1 MRRNTRNILGAAVT
15 LASLTFAGAAIAQQ
29 GGAAGQA
36 RAAAQ
41 AKQAQARAPKIMV
54 IAFHADWCAGC
65 RVLGPK
71 MMDEV
76 LPSVKGEPY
85 LLVKLDQTDRESAQA
100 EFMLSALG
108 LGDLWAEYGGK
119 TGFAL
124 VVDMETRKVVANLG
138 YRQDPSAMQKSLKTA
153 LKS

>member
-1 MRRNTRNILGAAVT
+1 MRKNARNMLGAAVA

-29 GGAAGQA
+29 GAAAGQV

-41 AKQAQARAPKIMV
+41 AKQSQARAPKVMV

-71 MMDEV
+71 MMDDV
-76 LPSVKGEPY
+76 LPSVKGEPL
-85 LLVKLDQTDRESAQA
+85 LLVKLDQTDRDSAQA
-100 EFMLSALG
+100 EFMLAALG

-124 VVDMETRKVVANLG
+124 VVDMETKKVVANLG
-138 YRQDPSAMQKSLKTA
+138 YKQDPGAMQKSLKAA

>member
-1 MRRNTRNILGAAVT
+1 MRKNARNMLGAAVA
-15 LASLTFAGAAIAQQ
+15 LASLTIAGAAIAQQ
-29 GGAAGQA
+29 SVSTGHA
-36 RAAAQ
+36 RTAAQ
-41 AKQAQARAPKIMV
+41 AKQSQARAPKVMV

-76 LPSVKGEPY
+76 LPSVKGEPL
-85 LLVKLDQTDRESAQA
+85 LLVKLDQTDRDSAQA
-100 EFMLSALG
+100 EFMLAALG

-124 VVDMETRKVVANLG
+124 VVDMETKKVVANLG
-138 YRQDPSAMQKSLKTA
+138 YKQDPGAMQKSLKAA